1 MHLIDQQLNLMIR
14 GRFNEAWKISEKLEE
29 LDPEDLRHRFNRG
42 WFLIEQ
48 GKFQEGFQSL
58 EAGRFLKVYGDSH
71 LPTTKPIWNQQ
82 KLKNKTVILNLEGG
96 IGDQFIHARFAKDI
110 AKLEGK
116 CVVCCHPSI
125 FCLLNRL
132 EGVERCIQRAEVPYT
147 KHDYWI
153 PSFSASWLFGYTHDT
168 LPNKPYIFSNFESNK
183 IWKNIINSKK
193 IKVGIRWSGNP
204 KFEHQQFRRF
214 SPSFLTNLKKYNEI
228 QLYSLQRDEDV
239 IELPEDI
246 IDLQHLIISWEDT
259 CSAIENLDL
268 VISSCTSVAH
278 LASAMGKP
286 TWVIVPILPYH
297 IWAYG
302 KEYSPWYQNS
312 TRIFRQQKFGEWDK
326 TFNKL
331 EATLVTKYGLKTK
344 DKTVK
349 RIIEN
354 KKIK

>member
-1 MHLIDQQLNLMIR
+1 MHLIDQQLNLMVR
-14 GRFNEAWKISEKLEE
+14 GRFEEAWKISQKLEE
-29 LDPEDLRHRFNRG
+29 LDPDDLRHKFNRA
-42 WFLIEQ
+42 WHIINQ
-48 GKFQEGFQSL
+48 GDLQEGSKL
-58 EAGRFLKVYGDSH
+58 LDAGRFLNVYGDSR
-71 LPTTKPIWNQQ
+71 LPTDKPIWNQQ

-96 IGDQFIHARFAKDI
+96 VGDQFIYARFI
-110 AKLEGK
+110 NEIVKLGGK

-125 FCLLNRL
+125 FCILNRL
-132 EGVERCIQRAEVPYT
+132 EGVEKCIQRAEVPYT

-153 PSFSASWLFGYTHDT
+153 PSFSCSWLFGHTHET
-168 LPNKPYIFSNFESNK
+168 LPNKPYIFSKPESNEV
-183 IWKNIINSKK
+183 WKNIINSKK

-204 KFEHQQFRRF
+204 KFEHQQFRKF
-214 SPSFLTNLKKYNEI
+214 SPNFLINLKKYKEL

-239 IELPEDI
+239 MELPEDI
-246 IDLQHLIISWEDT
+246 VDLQHLMLSWEDT

-286 TWVIVPILPYH
+286 TWIVVPVLPYH

-302 KEYSPWYQNS
+302 DEHSPWYQNS
-312 TRIFRQQKFGEWDK
+312 TRVFRQQKFGEWDK

-344 DKTVK
+344 DKTIK
-349 RIIEN
+349 RLIEN
-354 KKIK
+354 KKAK